1 LLLLLLGYC
10 STPMGLLAQLVPGA
24 KFHKVKILLEG
35 KSTSPLSEAGLEV
48 DHGLLSPGRWLVN
61 DYSEEEVLLIKKLGF
76 GCEILQEDVSA
87 WYARQDRP
95 SELGDALRPEN
106 GGCEGFSPT
115 FYPYPTPIQYKPGS
129 MGGYF
134 TYKEMLDILDTM
146 AARYPHLISKR
157 NVIEGFTTVKG
168 NSIFYVT
175 LSDSIISDQSQ
186 KPKVLYTALHHARE
200 PNSLS
205 QMLFYMWY
213 LLENYGRDP
222 IVDRILQKTE
232 LYFVPCI
239 NPDGYIQNQ
248 STNPNGGG
256 MWRKNLWA
264 DGSGNLKGVDL
275 NRNYGYFWGNDNA
288 GSSSNPNSQTFRGLS
303 AFSEPET
310 QAIRQLCLKVPF
322 AIAINYHTFGNYLIH
337 PWGYNDE
344 VTAEDAVF
352 KSIGRVMN
360 SENNF
365 LMGTAQETVGYQVNG
380 VSDDWMYGEKGEKA
394 PIYAFTP
401 EAGPSFWPPSG
412 DIDQLNKSCVWMN
425 LSAALLTLSYYS
437 TKERDISKYLSPDFQ
452 KIAIQVNR
460 AGLKDGACTVT
471 LQAVSD
477 GVIVRNGVR
486 EVRLVAGE
494 TQNLWFEIDV
504 DGSMSH
510 EEGIRFLLITDNE
523 GLLTSKEIVKQ
534 WLSEPLRTVY
544 RNGVNTSDAF
554 VTTSWQLTP
563 SCYSPPFAMTDSE
576 PGTYKSKET
585 AFIALKKPLDLSLA
599 SKALL
604 TFYARWDI
612 ESQYDYAQV
621 AASTDSIDFIPLCG
635 KYTKAGGSYQDFNS
649 PVFDGTQTEW
659 VKEEADLSWFAGEK
673 KVWIRFS
680 LTSDEYAEK
689 DGFYFDELEV
699 LSDAPVSASE
709 DLGKPQAT
717 LFPTVVRPGS
727 QLYLHGVGPGHRTY
741 IDIFSIQGQWLHSL
755 PIVHTDVSLSSAGL
769 PAGVYLYRLKDGGQ
783 LLGAGKLVL
792 LP

>member
-1 LLLLLLGYC
+1 
-10 STPMGLLAQLVPGA
+10 MGLLAQLVPGA

-95 SELGDALRPEN
+95 SELGDALRPGN

-115 FYPYPTPIQYKPGS
+115 FYPYSTPIQYKPGS

-146 AARYPHLISKR
+146 AARYPQLISKR

-213 LLENYGRDP
+213 LLENYGKDP

-322 AIAINYHTFGNYLIH
+322 AIAINYHTFGNNLIH
-337 PWGYNDE
+337 PWGYNDQS
-344 VTAEDAVF
+344 TDEDVLF
-352 KSIGRVMN
+352 KGMGRVVN
-360 SENNF
+360 RENQF
-365 LMGTAQETVGYQVNG
+365 LMGTATETVGYKVNG
-380 VSDDWMYGEKGEKA
+380 VSDDWMYGDRGEKSK
-394 PIYAFTP
+394 IYAYTP
-401 EAGPSFWPPSG
+401 EVGPSFWPAPGS
-412 DIDQLNKSCVWMN
+412 IDRLNKSCVWMN
-425 LSAALLTLSYYS
+425 IATALLTLSYYEV
-437 TKERDISKYLSPDFQ
+437 TDDIDDGILTPQHKQLTLSVSRF
-452 KIAIQVNR
+452 
-460 AGLKDGACTVT
+460 GLKQGACVLRLISNTPGVTVINSEKTIT
-471 LQAVSD
+471 LNLASSDSILFTVDVESGIIKESEVSFTL
-477 GVIVRNGVR
+477 
-486 EVRLVAGE
+486 EV
-494 TQNLWFEIDV
+494 
-504 DGSMSH
+504 
-510 EEGIRFLLITDNE
+510 DNE
-523 GLLTSKEIVKQ
+523 GVVTRKELKRLWLANMLTTVFEDKASSKQQIAG
-534 WLSEPLRTVY
+534 
-544 RNGVNTSDAF
+544 NGWTLTDKEYISSPTSI
-554 VTTSWQLTP
+554 
-563 SCYSPPFAMTDSE
+563 TDSE
-576 PGTYKSKET
+576 TGNYGSNTDQVFT
-585 AFIALKKPLDLSLA
+585 FI
-599 SKALL
+599 
-604 TFYARWDI
+604 
-612 ESQYDYAQV
+612 
-621 AASTDSIDFIPLCG
+621 
-635 KYTKAGGSYQDFNS
+635 
-649 PVFDGTQTEW
+649 
-659 VKEEADLSWFAGEK
+659 
-673 KVWIRFS
+673 
-680 LTSDEYAEK
+680 
-689 DGFYFDELEV
+689 
-699 LSDAPVSASE
+699 
-709 DLGKPQAT
+709 
-717 LFPTVVRPGS
+717 
-727 QLYLHGVGPGHRTY
+727 
-741 IDIFSIQGQWLHSL
+741 
-755 PIVHTDVSLSSAGL
+755 
-769 PAGVYLYRLKDGGQ
+769 
-783 LLGAGKLVL
+783 
-792 LP
+792 